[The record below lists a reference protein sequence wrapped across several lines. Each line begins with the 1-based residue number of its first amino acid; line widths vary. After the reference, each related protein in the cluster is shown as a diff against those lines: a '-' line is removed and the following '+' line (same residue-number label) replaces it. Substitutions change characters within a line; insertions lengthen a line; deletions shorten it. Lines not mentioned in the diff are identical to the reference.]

1 MFLLPAVAPKGA
13 IWRRNEMRKVA
24 WVALFLLALSTGAAY
39 AQQPPAPN
47 PHASWLAALVEL
59 WEAFFGATPTPPPHT
74 NILDGD
80 CGSFIDPTGGCRH

>member
-1 MFLLPAVAPKGA
+1 
-13 IWRRNEMRKVA
+13 MRKVA